1 MDAIELLKKDHQEV
15 TKLFQRYSGSKD
27 RRGAKGIVEKV
38 CRELE
43 VHALIEEE
51 IFYPAIREA
60 DRQLADQVQ
69 EALQEHA
76 RVKQQVAALQ
86 RADEDVEGLMTT
98 LQQDVEHHVTEEEGE
113 MFPRVAEVLDERRRT
128 ELGRRLQARK
138 RELQARKRELMGET
152 DRPARRAAGKT
163 RKAGG
168 QRRASSRRGRRT
180 RSTRRQA
187 KAVGTK
193 SRARKTTKKKAARG
207 GRRR

>member
-76 RVKQQVAALQ
+76 RVKQQVAALE
-86 RADEDVEGLMTT
+86 RAEEDVEGLMTA

-113 MFPRVAEVLDERRRT
+113 MFPRVAEVFDERRRT

-138 RELQARKRELMGET
+138 RELMGET
-152 DRPARRAAGKT
+152 ARPARRAAGKT

-168 QRRASSRRGRRT
+168 QRRASRRGRRT
-180 RSTRRQA
+180 KVTRRQA
-187 KAVGTK
+187 RASGTN